1 MANALD
7 AAMFSVEKGNTGVG
21 SKKTTLEAIDKGALD
36 VKSWKDGIDAERL
49 KLKTDTA
56 DKYRE
61 AEKLAQEKIG
71 AMQPN
76 NKTERDLVIK
86 GLASY
91 KDQLYNNMQLV
102 KNGVIKPDENTIF
115 QSNGKQTFDI
125 ISQQIASQAEQTNL
139 SLERAKG
146 GYWPDEEGGPDIFHK
161 PVAGAIEAK
170 LQEIQNAVS
179 NPQFT
184 NINFGR
190 DGMGE
195 VEFYKTKLNP
205 ATNTMELDLDA
216 NGEPQRNE
224 NFSLSILALD
234 KNANQRADVFYLNEE
249 VNELLKGPL
258 GNTFETMRTT
268 ANGKM
273 YSSILDYQMENPL
286 VEESI
291 IDASAVAVATAERV
305 ASILTDNGTQA
316 ERSIPTTPSEWASL
330 TDEQKSETVSYE
342 YTDSKGKRHTDG
354 IKFKYMEMQVS
365 SNNTI
370 VPVFRKGV
378 KGVRGDEEVAR
389 DMATSSIIAAIE
401 RDYTDKGIKRSE
413 FDPNSSGAYNNKVI
427 NDDKIGRVEL
437 AKRLASGGNSQTS
450 ALAEMKASGLYTV
463 EKGFNE
469 ILDSTP
475 VQELPDELDNNGQPR
490 KGEIY
495 RVQTPRGIEKR
506 IVYHTGLDGSTIPLE
521 DRTQQTLGLIMT
533 NPTETK
539 DLFKTYISGGN
550 NFTETYDVNN
560 FQGNQV
566 STGTVTVMAMD
577 TVVEGTGTN
586 AITLGNR
593 ITDVIETADDAS
605 DFGVDED
612 LLVSGLK
619 GAINEALNKSNQEF
633 KNLNVTH
640 DGDDNITITGV
651 NSKGKTITITGAQK
665 SDNKDEMQVEVDA
678 LLNQFFQNM
687 ASDEDINLGA
697 TPNVG

>member
-7 AAMFSVEKGNTGVG
+7 AAMFSVKEGNTGVG
-21 SKKTTLEAIDKGALD
+21 SKKTTLEAIDKGALA
-36 VKSWKDGIDAERL
+36 VKSWKDGIDADRL

-258 GNTFETMRTT
+258 GNTFEVMKKTS
-268 ANGKM
+268 NGKV

-401 RDYTDKGIKRSE
+401 KDYTDKGSKRSE
-413 FDPNSSGAYNNKVI
+413 FQKQKFQFDGDKQDQSDQGTVDLIDQAATGNKNSLDALVAENSDVVSAYNITGTEGNLILEFIDMDGNK
-427 NDDKIGRVEL
+427 L
-437 AKRLASGGNSQTS
+437 APIPL
-450 ALAEMKASGLYTV
+450 SGLGKDAGKQIAAQLRLRAQIYNDKSTLKLEEAMGIESSYQTV
-463 EKGFNE
+463 TKEYKGLGNFDLGVTEVGGIKRPGTAAESFAAAIEN
-469 ILDSTP
+469 D
-475 VQELPDELDNNGQPR
+475 PDEDEVTGVANTIIQKAIKEYSLDMTVDVSFKEESGYKDR
-490 KGEIY
+490 YVI
-495 RVQTPRGIEKR
+495 T
-506 IVYHTGLDGSTIPLE
+506 LDGVDYESPRASSAENHVWLQENMDRVLRGEKPL
-521 DRTQQTLGLIMT
+521 G
-533 NPTETK
+533 
-539 DLFKTYISGGN
+539 
-550 NFTETYDVNN
+550 
-560 FQGNQV
+560 
-566 STGTVTVMAMD
+566 
-577 TVVEGTGTN
+577 
-586 AITLGNR
+586 
-593 ITDVIETADDAS
+593 
-605 DFGVDED
+605 
-612 LLVSGLK
+612 
-619 GAINEALNKSNQEF
+619 
-633 KNLNVTH
+633 
-640 DGDDNITITGV
+640 
-651 NSKGKTITITGAQK
+651 
-665 SDNKDEMQVEVDA
+665 EVDGEETP
-678 LLNQFFQNM
+678 
-687 ASDEDINLGA
+687 DLG
-697 TPNVG
+697 

>member
-7 AAMFSVEKGNTGVG
+7 AAMFSVKEGNTGVG
-21 SKKTTLEAIDKGALD
+21 SKKTTLEAIDKGALA
-36 VKSWKDGIDAERL
+36 VKSWKDGIDADRL

-146 GYWPDEEGGPDIFHK
+146 GYWPDEEGGPDVFHD
-161 PVAGAIEAK
+161 PIAGGYEAK

-195 VEFYKTKLNP
+195 IEFYKTKLNP

-216 NGEPQRNE
+216 DGEPQRNE

-234 KNANQRADVFYLNEE
+234 KNRNQRADAFYLNKE

-258 GNTFETMRTT
+258 GNTFETMRST
-268 ANGKM
+268 GKM
-273 YSSILDYQMENPL
+273 YNSILDYQMENSL

-291 IDASAVAVATAERV
+291 IDASAVATATAERV

-370 VPVFRKGV
+370 VPVFREGV
-378 KGVRGDEEVAR
+378 KGVRGDKEVAR

-401 RDYTDKGIKRSE
+401 KDYTDKGSKRSE
-413 FDPNSSGAYNNKVI
+413 FQKQKFQFDGDKQDQSDQGTVDLIDQAATGNKNSLDALVAENSDVVSAYNITGTEGNLILEFIDMDGNK
-427 NDDKIGRVEL
+427 L
-437 AKRLASGGNSQTS
+437 APIPL
-450 ALAEMKASGLYTV
+450 SGLGKDAGKQIAAQLRLRAQIYNDKSTLDQEAAKGIVSDYQTV
-463 EKGFNE
+463 TKDYKGLGNLDLGVTE
-469 ILDSTP
+469 IGGIKRAGTAA
-475 VQELPDELDNNGQPR
+475 ELFASAIENNPDEDKVTGVANTIIQKAIKEYSLDMNVNVSFKEESGYKDR
-490 KGEIY
+490 YVITVDGVDYES
-495 RVQTPRGIEKR
+495 PRGSSATNHVWLQENMDRVLRGEK
-506 IVYHTGLDGSTIPLE
+506 P
-521 DRTQQTLGLIMT
+521 
-533 NPTETK
+533 
-539 DLFKTYISGGN
+539 
-550 NFTETYDVNN
+550 
-560 FQGNQV
+560 QG
-566 STGTVTVMAMD
+566 
-577 TVVEGTGTN
+577 
-586 AITLGNR
+586 
-593 ITDVIETADDAS
+593 
-605 DFGVDED
+605 
-612 LLVSGLK
+612 
-619 GAINEALNKSNQEF
+619 
-633 KNLNVTH
+633 
-640 DGDDNITITGV
+640 
-651 NSKGKTITITGAQK
+651 
-665 SDNKDEMQVEVDA
+665 EVDGEETP
-678 LLNQFFQNM
+678 
-687 ASDEDINLGA
+687 DLG
-697 TPNVG
+697 

>member
-7 AAMFSVEKGNTGVG
+7 AAMFSVKEGNTGVG
-21 SKKTTLEAIDKGALD
+21 SKKTTLEAIDKGALA
-36 VKSWKDGIDAERL
+36 VKSWKDGIDADRL

-56 DKYRE
+56 DRYRE

-146 GYWPDEEGGPDIFHK
+146 GYWPDEEGGPDVFHK

-273 YSSILDYQMENPL
+273 YNSILDYQMENPL

-354 IKFKYMEMQVS
+354 IKYKYMEMKVS

-370 VPVFRKGV
+370 VPVFREGGE
-378 KGVRGDEEVAR
+378 GVRGDKEVAR
-389 DMATSSIIAAIE
+389 DMATSSLIAAIE
-401 RDYTDKGIKRSE
+401 RDYTDSGTKASE
-413 FDPNSSGAYNNKVI
+413 RVSGK
-427 NDDKIGRVEL
+427 
-437 AKRLASGGNSQTS
+437 TS
-450 ALAEMKASGLYTV
+450 AEFENDARIKKEKESVLLIDQASTGQESSLKAVVNASTLVKSYRSYDDGGINYIQFTATNGDLLAPIPMNTPGVDAGKMISSQSGLIPPTDYINNTQLADGTMASSQGYLDYNASQAQFTGVDNIVFGIDSQGIETTASDLFVDAGKDSSLIAAAFDKVVNEMVSEYGYPSNFLTV
-463 EKGFNE
+463 EVF
-469 ILDSTP
+469 D
-475 VQELPDELDNNGQPR
+475 
-490 KGEIY
+490 
-495 RVQTPRGIEKR
+495 
-506 IVYHTGLDGSTIPLE
+506 TG
-521 DRTQQTLGLIMT
+521 
-533 NPTETK
+533 
-539 DLFKTYISGGN
+539 
-550 NFTETYDVNN
+550 
-560 FQGNQV
+560 
-566 STGTVTVMAMD
+566 
-577 TVVEGTGTN
+577 GTN
-586 AITLGNR
+586 DAIKIIDSAGN
-593 ITDVIETADDAS
+593 IIAEQEDDDTNAM
-605 DFGVDED
+605 FIKNE
-612 LLVSGLK
+612 LK
-619 GAINEALNKSNQEF
+619 KYL
-633 KNLNVTH
+633 
-640 DGDDNITITGV
+640 
-651 NSKGKTITITGAQK
+651 
-665 SDNKDEMQVEVDA
+665 SDNTKEQIE
-678 LLNQFFQNM
+678 
-687 ASDEDINLGA
+687 SGA

>member
-21 SKKTTLEAIDKGALD
+21 SKKTTLEAIDKGALA
-36 VKSWKDGIDAERL
+36 VKSWKDGIDADRL

-56 DKYRE
+56 DRYRE

-146 GYWPDEEGGPDIFHK
+146 GYWPDEEGGPDVFHE

-195 VEFYKTKLNP
+195 IEFYKTKLNP

-216 NGEPQRNE
+216 DGEPQRNE

-234 KNANQRADVFYLNEE
+234 KNRNQRADVFYLNKE
-249 VNELLKGPL
+249 VNALVKDGPL
-258 GNTFETMRTT
+258 GNTFEVMSSS
-268 ANGKM
+268 GKM
-273 YSSILDYQMENPL
+273 YNSILDYQMENPD
-286 VEESI
+286 VEELI
-291 IDASAVAVATAERV
+291 DDASAVATSTVERV

-316 ERSIPTTPSEWASL
+316 ERSIPTTPSEWADL
-330 TDEQKSETVSYE
+330 TDDQKKETISYS
-342 YTDSKGKRHTDG
+342 YLDSKGERKIG
-354 IKFKYMEMQVS
+354 KKYKYMEMQVS

-370 VPVFRKGV
+370 VPVFREAAD
-378 KGVRGDEEVAR
+378 GVRGDEEVAR

-401 RDYTDKGIKRSE
+401 KDYTDKGAKASERVSGKTKAE
-413 FDPNSSGAYNNKVI
+413 FDNDARIKKEEESVLLIDQAATGQESSLKAVVNASTLVKSYRSYDDGGI
-427 NDDKIGRVEL
+427 NYIQFTATNGDLL
-437 AKRLASGGNSQTS
+437 APIPMNTPGVDAGKMISSQ
-450 ALAEMKASGLYTV
+450 SGLIPPTDYINNTQLADGTMASSQGYLDYNASQAQFTGVDNIVFGMDSQGV
-463 EKGFNE
+463 EKTA
-469 ILDSTP
+469 S
-475 VQELPDELDNNGQPR
+475 
-490 KGEIY
+490 
-495 RVQTPRGIEKR
+495 
-506 IVYHTGLDGSTIPLE
+506 
-521 DRTQQTLGLIMT
+521 
-533 NPTETK
+533 
-539 DLFKTYISGGN
+539 DLFLDAGKDSGMIAAAFDKVVNEMVSEYGYPS
-550 NFTETYDVNN
+550 NFLTIEVYN
-560 FQGNQV
+560 
-566 STGTVTVMAMD
+566 TG
-577 TVVEGTGTN
+577 GTN
-586 AITLGNR
+586 DAIKIIDSACN
-593 ITDVIETADDAS
+593 IIADQEDDDTNAMYIKNALKKYLS
-605 DFGVDED
+605 D
-612 LLVSGLK
+612 
-619 GAINEALNKSNQEF
+619 
-633 KNLNVTH
+633 
-640 DGDDNITITGV
+640 
-651 NSKGKTITITGAQK
+651 NSKEQIESGT
-665 SDNKDEMQVEVDA
+665 
-678 LLNQFFQNM
+678 
-687 ASDEDINLGA
+687 
-697 TPNVG
+697 TPDVG